1 MKRLIKIICLAMIA
15 IGVSSC
21 ATLQPSEIY
30 ETEESIYNH
39 NISVIYYRQQP
50 YYYYNGRPLYYYYYN
65 PVRPSYYY
73 RPGRP
78 PYYHHHKPGRP
89 PHHNDPHYGK
99 PNKPNPNKPSAP
111 HRNPRNGSSNQ
122 NTHRR

>member
-39 NISVIYYRQQP
+39 SISVIYYRQQP
-50 YYYYNGRPLYYYYYN
+50 YYYYNGRPLYYYRPGY
-65 PVRPSYYY
+65 PSYYY
-73 RPGRP
+73 RPVCP

-89 PHHNDPHYGK
+89 PHHNDPHYEK